1 MSFLPIILII
11 LYLLNSNG
19 GIKELLG
26 GLDVKSIAPL
36 LSLFGVNEKALDM
49 LSMPEITDLISGK
62 GDIKALIPLVSSLVS
77 NIKTAQPK
85 MAEMQS
91 QTTYSPEY
99 LNPIKDVA
107 SKEIYST
114 LYNYFQN

>member
-26 GLDVKSIAPL
+26 GVDVKSIAPI

-49 LSMPEITDLISGK
+49 LSMPEIADLISGK
-62 GDIKALIPLVSSLVS
+62 GDIKSLIPLLTSLVS
-77 NIKTAQPK
+77 SIKSKPTQPVENIY
-85 MAEMQS
+85 EQS
-91 QTTYSPEY
+91 FSPEY
-99 LNPIKDVA
+99 LNPIKDLA
-107 SKEIYST
+107 SEEVYST

>member
-26 GLDVKSIAPL
+26 GLDIKSIAPL

-49 LSMPEITDLISGK
+49 LSMPEITNLISGK
-62 GDIKALIPLVSSLVS
+62 GDIKTLIPLFSSLIS
-77 NIKTAQPK
+77 SIKSSEPTYKETASESPLQP
-85 MAEMQS
+85 EF
-91 QTTYSPEY
+91 

-107 SKEIYST
+107 SEEVYST

>member
-26 GLDVKSIAPL
+26 GLDIKSIAPL

-62 GDIKALIPLVSSLVS
+62 GDIKALIPLLSSLIS
-77 NIKTAQPK
+77 SIKSTQPLNSETPSK
-85 MAEMQS
+85 
-91 QTTYSPEY
+91 TTYSPEY

-107 SKEIYST
+107 GEEIYST

>member
-26 GLDVKSIAPL
+26 GLDIKSIAPL
-36 LSLFGVNEKALDM
+36 LSLFGVNEKAVDI

-62 GDIKALIPLVSSLVS
+62 GDFKALIPLLSSLVS
-77 NIKTAQPK
+77 SIKTAEPQTSK
-85 MAEMQS
+85 IQS
-91 QTTYSPEY
+91 ENTFSPEY

-107 SKEIYST
+107 SEEIYST

>member
-11 LYLLNSNG
+11 LYLINSNG
-19 GIKELLG
+19 SIKDLLH
-26 GLDVKSIAPL
+26 GLDIKSIAPL

-49 LSMPEITDLISGK
+49 LSAPEIIDLISGK
-62 GDIKALIPLVSSLVS
+62 GDIKALIPLVSSLIS
-77 NIKTAQPK
+77 NLKSTPTHAFEK
-85 MAEMQS
+85 ESEKAF
-91 QTTYSPEY
+91 SPEY

-107 SKEIYST
+107 SEEIYST